1 MNLRT
6 LRSDPWDRIQGST
19 VKVVVQVE
27 CQQRQHSNKCR
38 FVQQMNVTGSRTS
51 ESTVPVTLAVRAME
65 AQSHIDSFANLSPGS
80 QT

>member
-1 MNLRT
+1 MNLRN
-6 LRSDPWDRIQGST
+6 LRSDPWDRIQGLT

-51 ESTVPVTLAVRAME
+51 TVPVTLAVRAME
-65 AQSHIDSFANLSPGS
+65 AQVI
-80 QT
+80 